1 MSRIIKFEEGNK
13 NEVPGLRTVI
23 KFINEDFGAER
34 IGIQTVEYEPGVE
47 SGGVHYHERRES
59 AYVVIEGTA
68 KMSLNG
74 EIHELKP
81 NMAVLLTPGDIHGI
95 VGTGSEPFK
104 MIEVYSPLDPDRIDV
119 P

>member
-1 MSRIIKFEEGNK
+1 MNIVDGNK

-34 IGIQTVEYEPGVE
+34 IGVQVVEYMPGVK
-47 SGGVHYHERRES
+47 SGGVHYHEKRES
-59 AYVVIEGTA
+59 AYIIIEGTA

-74 EIHELKP
+74 VEHELKP
-81 NMAVLLTPGDIHGI
+81 NMAVLLSPGDIHGI
-95 VGTGSEPFK
+95 VGTGAETFK
-104 MIEVYSPLDPDRIDV
+104 MIEVYSPLEPDRIDI

>member
-1 MSRIIKFEEGNK
+1 MSRIINIKDGYK

-34 IGIQTVEYEPGVE
+34 IGIQIVEYEPGVE

-59 AYVVIEGTA
+59 AYVVIDGTA
-68 KMSLNG
+68 KMHLNG
-74 EIHELKP
+74 KLHKLEP
-81 NMAVLLTPGDIHGI
+81 NMAVLLSPGDIHGI
-95 VGTGSEPFK
+95 VGTGDKRFK
-104 MIEVYSPLDPDRIDV
+104 MIEVYSPLDPDRIDI

>member
-1 MSRIIKFEEGNK
+1 MSRIINIENGKK
-13 NEVPGLRTVI
+13 NNIPGLRTVI
-23 KFINEDFGAER
+23 KFINEDFGAKR
-34 IGIQTVEYEPGVE
+34 IGVQIVEYEAGVQT
-47 SGGVHYHERRES
+47 GGVHYHERRES

-74 EIHELKP
+74 KIHELKP

-95 VGTGSEPFK
+95 IGTGDEVFK

-119 P
+119 S